1 MIVDREVGVYYI
13 IFSIIISS
21 EVVLEGWGALDKL
34 LCRVIFSYGDG

>member
-1 MIVDREVGVYYI
+1 MLVDREVGEYYI
-13 IFSIIISS
+13 FSTIISS